1 MAKIRKKKRF
11 HPFIDE
17 RTYNK
22 VNDFVRTNELIS
34 SKLTI
39 GTLLEIGLNMF
50 FKELETRPL
59 EEIAVEYLTGGCGN
73 E

>member
-59 EEIAVEYLTGGCGN
+59 EEIAVEYLTGAGEN
-73 E
+73 D

>member
-1 MAKIRKKKRF
+1 MAEIQNKKRF

-22 VNDFVRTNELIS
+22 VNEFIRNNELLS
-34 SKLTI
+34 AKLTI
-39 GTLLEIGLNMF
+39 GTLLEMSLNML
-50 FKELETRPL
+50 FKELENRPL
-59 EEIAVEYLTGGCGN
+59 EDIAVEYLTGGCRN